1 MHTAQYSSTVCF
13 FCFFRAVSVTGTSCW
28 CQETALTGPRARR
41 DEARA
46 AGGAYS
52 QQMFALSFLLFLGFR
67 ERRCCHSDRDQ
78 GQRLLSKMRHTRCAR
93 LAYMQKSDK
102 EIETLPQVDN
112 IEKKVTFSL
121 SYPVPQT
128 RMISGYG
135 AKCIPR

>member
-1 MHTAQYSSTVCF
+1 MLFLF
-13 FCFFRAVSVTGTSCW
+13 FSCCQCHW
-28 CQETALTGPRARR
+28 HQLLVQETALTGPRARR

-112 IEKKVTFSL
+112 IEKK
-121 SYPVPQT
+121 
-128 RMISGYG
+128 
-135 AKCIPR
+135 